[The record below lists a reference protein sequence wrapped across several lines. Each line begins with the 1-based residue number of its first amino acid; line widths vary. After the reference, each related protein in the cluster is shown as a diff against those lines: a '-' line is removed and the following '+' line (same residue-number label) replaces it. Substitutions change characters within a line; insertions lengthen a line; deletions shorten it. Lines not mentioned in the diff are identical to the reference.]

1 LQANQLVASQK
12 TGAQLRPAAEEL
24 ARAGWYRLL
33 ATLLGSPP
41 GRDVLDLIGTLSAGP
56 TPLGAAAEALAAAA
70 RKAEPKALER
80 EFTDLFIGIG
90 EGELVPY
97 GSYYLTGFL
106 HERPLARLRADLS
119 ALGLARAEGVYEP
132 EDGIAGLC
140 EVMAALIDGS
150 LDAPVPLDRQRR
162 FFDSHLAPWA
172 DRFFADLES
181 AQSANFYRHVA
192 RLGRAI
198 IKLESEA
205 FEISG

>member
-1 LQANQLVASQK
+1 MQANQLVTSQK

-24 ARAGWYRLL
+24 ARSGWYRLL

-41 GRDVLDLIGTLSAGP
+41 DRDVLDLIGTLSAGP
-56 TPLGAAAEALAAAA
+56 TPLGSAAEALAAAA

-181 AQSANFYRHVA
+181 AQSAAFYRHVA
-192 RLGRAI
+192 RLGRVI